1 MIATWWHFYIF
12 AKKILHF
19 MSDEMCKILL
29 DHGIKPTA
37 VRMRVWGAV
46 EHRMK
51 AFALSDL
58 EDEMPEM
65 DRSSIFRSLRLFAS
79 HHLLHEIDDG
89 TGKQKYC
96 RCRCED
102 DGHLNHIHFSCVRCG
117 KTYCLMD
124 YTIPRVDLPE
134 GFVPDD
140 IEYVVKGLCPSC
152 SKG

>member
-1 MIATWWHFYIF
+1 M
-12 AKKILHF
+12 K
-19 MSDEMCKILL
+19 SDEELL
-29 DHGIKPTA
+29 VQAGVRVTA
-37 VRMRVWGAV
+37 VRLMIWRHVRH
-46 EHRMK
+46 EFSD
-51 AFALSDL
+51 AFSLADL
-58 EDEMPEM
+58 EALMPTV
-65 DRSSIFRSLRLFAS
+65 DRSTLFRTLTLLTEA
-79 HHLLHEIDDG
+79 HLLHEIDDG

-124 YTIPRVDLPE
+124 YAIPRVDLPE